1 MLGVLVS
8 NEYLQRDSYT
18 FLPIFWESPSYH
30 LDHPVPQ
37 TSYEIYCP
45 DTFGPSAPGNN
56 SAQSA
61 IMMKFAD
68 MLHNTSLT
76 VLLPWQ
82 QTVFQTFPDNLGFPG
97 HLWSSILIFANG
109 ANSFAWSSKHINL

>member
-1 MLGVLVS
+1 MLVVLVS

-18 FLPIFWESPSYH
+18 FLPIFWESPTYH

-45 DTFGPSAPGNN
+45 DTFGTIGSWEQQC
-56 SAQSA
+56 SLV
-61 IMMKFAD
+61 MKFAD
-68 MLHNTSLT
+68 VLHNMSLT